1 MKKNLNKISKLFMLG
16 FFVLLFCS
24 LDSFGQKVT
33 GMVTDAT
40 NFPLPGVTVTVK
52 GNQNLGTITGIDGI
66 YSIELPNAQS
76 DIIIVS
82 FIGMETQEIPI
93 SGRTEI
99 NVVLQEA
106 FTQLEEI
113 VAIGYG
119 VVKKKDLTGAV
130 ASVKGEDLAA
140 ISVPD
145 VAQALQ
151 GRLLGVNVVSQDGRP
166 GADVSIKI
174 RGGGSITQS
183 NDPLFVVDGFPVS
196 SISEIPADQIESI
209 DVLKDASSTAIYG
222 ARGANGVILVTTKK
236 GKAGKLQVTYS
247 GYTQVKSV
255 AKSLETLSAQE
266 YVNHT
271 WAYAAAYGASNGSG
285 IAEYFGL
292 GSANGNHYADYA
304 NVKAHNYTDDA
315 LRTAFTQSHT
325 ISLSGGT
332 EKTKV
337 FASIGYLNDEG
348 IKINSGYERSNASFK
363 IDQELAENLK
373 VDFDL
378 RYSESELSG
387 KEGNTN
393 GRGSLI
399 SSAYWFR
406 PIDNPLGGVDY
417 TDVSSSFGNGDA
429 NIDES
434 SNPIGLINDITNITK
449 SQNLRGFAGLTWEI
463 IKGLKA
469 RSEVGFTRVNDESN
483 YYEDGLTNGYKTATI
498 KRKGA
503 ESFRSVTTLNYEFN
517 LGESNKLSF
526 LLGNEI
532 LKSKSTTLEVKGKG
546 YPENFDYKTTTGLIQ
561 TGETL
566 TPLNTVGTPSHSL
579 SFFGR
584 ANYSLKDRYLFTATV
599 RADGSSKFASNNRW
613 GYFPAVAAAWRI
625 SDEPMLE
632 STRDWLDNLK
642 LRVSYGA
649 SGSDNISSSLWKET
663 WESGSSS
670 DIHYP
675 INGSIGSYYKPSGLY
690 PNPDLKW
697 ETTVSRNLGIDY
709 GMFNNRIYGVAEVYW
724 NTTNDLLM
732 AVPVD
737 NTTGYSY
744 QYQNFGQTSNKGV
757 ELSVGVDIIRSDDW
771 DFGVNLI
778 YNYNKNNIDNLKNT
792 DQYQYASNWASSATK
807 PAYDY
812 ALVEGKSV
820 GVIRGYVSEGFY
832 KVDDFNYANGIY
844 TLKDG
849 IADFDKGFTGSYPNP
864 FAVADGQNA
873 FPGAIKLKDVD
884 KSGTVD
890 AEDYTELGEATPKH
904 TGSINL
910 NLRYKNFDL
919 GANMNWVLG
928 GKIYNASALVSSYGN
943 KDASIGAN
951 RLAFVKDAYKVY
963 DVNSSGDLTAVTDPA
978 ALKALN
984 ANAKYAL
991 PYNENGVTYS
1001 TFVED
1006 ASYLRLQTV
1015 TLGYNVPKLA
1025 SQKIGIERIRVYF
1038 TGNNLFTITGYS
1050 GVDPEVNTTPK
1061 SAGSAFSSLKIFP
1074 TTNMDWG
1081 AYPRAKTFTLGVNVT
1096 F

>member
-16 FFVLLFCS
+16 FFVLLFS
-24 LDSFGQKVT
+24 SFDSYAQKVT
-33 GMVTDAT
+33 GKVTDGT
-40 NFPLPGVTVTVK
+40 NFPLPGVTVMVK
-52 GNQNLGTITGIDGI
+52 GNQNVGTITGIDGI

-76 DIIIVS
+76 DVIVVS
-82 FIGMETQEIPI
+82 FIGMETQEISV

-106 FTQLEEI
+106 FTQLDEI

-145 VAQALQ
+145 VSQALQ
-151 GRLLGVNVVSQDGRP
+151 GRLMGVNVVSQDGRP

-183 NDPLFVVDGFPVS
+183 NGPLFVVDGFPVS

-247 GYTQVKSV
+247 GYAQVKSV
-255 AKSLETLSAQE
+255 ARSAKTLSAQE
-266 YVNHT
+266 YIDHT
-271 WAYAAAYGASNGSG
+271 WAYTTAHGIVNSSG
-285 IAEYFGL
+285 IEEYFGL

-304 NVKAHNYTDDA
+304 DVKVHNYTDDA

-325 ISLSGGT
+325 ISMSGGT
-332 EKTKV
+332 EKTRV
-337 FASIGYLNDEG
+337 FASIGHLDDEG
-348 IKINSGYERSNASFK
+348 IKINSGYKRSNASVK
-363 IDQELAENLK
+363 INQDLADNIK
-373 VDFDL
+373 VDIDL

-393 GRGSLI
+393 GRGSIL
-399 SSAYWFR
+399 SSAYWYR
-406 PIDNPLGGVDY
+406 PIDDPLGDADY
-417 TDVSSSFGNGDA
+417 TEVSSSFGNGDM
-429 NIDES
+429 NVDES
-434 SNPIGLINDITNITK
+434 SNPVGLINDVTDITNT
-449 SQNLRGFAGLTWEI
+449 QDLRGFAGITWEI
-463 IKGLKA
+463 VKGLKA
-469 RSEVGFTRVNDESN
+469 RTEVGYTRKHIESN

-498 KRKGA
+498 QKK
-503 ESFRSVTTLNYEFN
+503 ESETFRSVSTLNYEFK

-532 LKSKSTTLEVKGKG
+532 LRSKSNTLEVTGRG
-546 YPENFDYKTTTGLIQ
+546 YADSFDYNQTIGLIQ
-561 TGETL
+561 TGETVSSE
-566 TPLNTVGTPSHSL
+566 NTIGTPSRTL

-599 RADGSSKFASNNRW
+599 RADGSSKFGPNNRW
-613 GYFPAVAAAWRI
+613 GYFPAAAAAWRV
-625 SDEPMLE
+625 SDEPFLE
-632 STRDWLDNLK
+632 GTRDWLDNLK

-675 INGSIGSYYKPSGLY
+675 INGEIGSYYKPSGLY
-690 PNPDLKW
+690 PNEDLKW
-697 ETTVSRNLGIDY
+697 ETTISRNIGLDY
-709 GMFNNRIYGVAEVYW
+709 GLFNNRIYGVVEVYW
-724 NTTNDLLM
+724 NTTKDLLM
-732 AVPVD
+732 AVPID

-744 QYQNFGQTSNKGV
+744 QFQNFGQTSNKGF
-757 ELSVGVDIIRSDDW
+757 ELSLGVDIIRSEDL
-771 DFGVNLI
+771 DFGVNII
-778 YNYNKNNIDNLKNT
+778 YNYNKNNVDRLENADEYEYT
-792 DQYQYASNWASSATK
+792 SNWASSATK
-807 PAYDY
+807 PANDY

-832 KVDDFNYANGIY
+832 TVDDFNYANGVY

-849 IADFDKGFTGSYPNP
+849 IADFVTSGLTGDYPNP
-864 FAVADGQNA
+864 FTVADGQQA

-884 KSGTVD
+884 GSGTVD
-890 AEDYTELGEATPKH
+890 GEDYTDLGEATPKH

-910 NLRYKNFDL
+910 DLRYKNFDL
-919 GANMNWVLG
+919 GANFNWVLG
-928 GKIYNASALVSSYGN
+928 GNIYNVAALVSSYGN
-943 KDASIGAN
+943 KDNSIGAN
-951 RLAFVKDAYKVY
+951 RLAFVNDAYKTY
-963 DVNSSGDLTAVTDPA
+963 NVNASGEIYAVTDPTESA
-978 ALKALN
+978 ALN
-984 ANAKYAL
+984 ANAKYAS
-991 PYNENGVTYS
+991 PYYENGVTYS

-1006 ASYLRLQTV
+1006 ASYLRLQTL
-1015 TLGYNVPKLA
+1015 TLGYNVPKLTSA
-1025 SQKIGIERIRVYF
+1025 KLGIERIRVYF

-1061 SAGSAFSSLKIFP
+1061 GSGLASLKIFP

-1081 AYPRAKTFTLGVNVT
+1081 AYPRARTFTLGVNVT